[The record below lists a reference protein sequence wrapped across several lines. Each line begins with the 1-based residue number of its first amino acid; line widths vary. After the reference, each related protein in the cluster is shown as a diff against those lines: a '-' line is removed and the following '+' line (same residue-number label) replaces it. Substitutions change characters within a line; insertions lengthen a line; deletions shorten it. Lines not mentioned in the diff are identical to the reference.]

1 MSDNDMKPIFSPED
15 IMNDESGIYAHSR
28 ATGTKTLF
36 L

>member
-1 MSDNDMKPIFSPED
+1 MPDNDTKPIFSPEA
-15 IMNDESGIYAHSR
+15 IMNDESAHSR